1 MTDKTGYLLHLP
13 IPPLLNNY
21 YGLACNGRMPRK
33 FVKEAGKQYRADILK
48 IIQKKDLVLKANI
61 PMFVQITIT
70 PTLKGCDID
79 SVQKCL
85 FDSLTEAEF
94 WQDDSYIKKMLVD
107 FAPPT
112 TKGSLL
118 VYVEAL

>member
-1 MTDKTGYLLHLP
+1 MYLLHLP
-13 IPPLLNNY
+13 LPPLLNNY

-33 FVKEAGKQYRADILK
+33 YVKEAGKEYRATVLEY
-48 IIQKKDLVLKANI
+48 IQKKDLVLRANI
-61 PMFVQITIT
+61 PMFVSIVIT
-70 PTLKGCDID
+70 PTPKGCDID
-79 SVQKCL
+79 AVQKCL

-94 WQDDSYIKKMLVD
+94 WQDDSYIRKMLVE

-118 VYVEAL
+118 VHIEAL